1 MIKCW
6 ILTNCLLLDPPGPPI
21 IKAQPLILA
30 IKLAWN
36 SSLMDI
42 HNIPILDYRITITG
56 SEGYLQEYILAAARS
71 SLVIQNLQRNK
82 TFIVK
87 IQARNEMGYGET
99 ANITASTSPAGK
111 ES

>member
-1 MIKCW
+1 M
-6 ILTNCLLLDPPGPPI
+6 LLDPPGPPN

-30 IKLAWN
+30 MKLAWN
-36 SSLMDI
+36 SSLLDI
-42 HNIPILDYRITITG
+42 HNIAILDYRITITD
-56 SEGYLQEYILAAARS
+56 SDGYLQEHILAAGRS

-82 TFIVK
+82 TYFVK
-87 IQARNEMGYGET
+87 IQARNEVGYGET